1 MEPMG
6 LREIARVPLSERV
19 YRTLMELIADG
30 SIPPGAE
37 LKEQHLAKQFNVSAT
52 PVREALKRLA
62 SDGMVEIIPYRGA
75 VVRTLNKREIDEAYA
90 CREAL
95 EHLAVSEAIAHMEP
109 QNIQEL
115 YGLTEAYRESADPS
129 EICALSQQF
138 DEYIYR
144 MAQNHTLYELLGMLK
159 GTISRDKKYSSAN
172 IERRAAIYE
181 EHRAIVAAI
190 ESQDKERA
198 RQAVSNH
205 IRNGR
210 SFIEEKG

>member
-1 MEPMG
+1 M
-6 LREIARVPLSERV
+6 
-19 YRTLMELIADG
+19 
-30 SIPPGAE
+30 
-37 LKEQHLAKQFNVSAT
+37 
-52 PVREALKRLA
+52 KRLA

-75 VVRTLNKREIDEAYA
+75 VVRTLNKRGIDEAYA
-90 CREAL
+90 GREAL

>member
-1 MEPMG
+1 
-6 LREIARVPLSERV
+6 
-19 YRTLMELIADG
+19 
-30 SIPPGAE
+30 
-37 LKEQHLAKQFNVSAT
+37 
-52 PVREALKRLA
+52 
-62 SDGMVEIIPYRGA
+62 
-75 VVRTLNKREIDEAYA
+75 
-90 CREAL
+90 
-95 EHLAVSEAIAHMEP
+95 MEP